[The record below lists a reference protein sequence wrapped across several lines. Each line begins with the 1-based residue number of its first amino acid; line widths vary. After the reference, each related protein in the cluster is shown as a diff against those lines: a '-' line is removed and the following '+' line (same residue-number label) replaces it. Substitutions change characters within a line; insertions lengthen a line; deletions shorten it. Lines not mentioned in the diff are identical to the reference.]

1 MARYNLSDEPRRR
14 YRRGPHPLVTLGK
27 WGIATAVVFAGLY
40 FGLQWL
46 KKHDPTFLGQ
56 GTPAEKPFVRLFY
69 LDLHQRYIDNP
80 TAANQRY
87 TGKVVEIENKGWDRF
102 SRVETREDQTALL
115 CFDIDD
121 DGGPSDT
128 LVVLCLFPDKSVK
141 QLSALGKKWI
151 IRGRVTGFNA
161 DQAIVVLEDCE
172 LAP

>member
-1 MARYNLSDEPRRR
+1 MAGLS
-14 YRRGPHPLVTLGK
+14 
-27 WGIATAVVFAGLY
+27 IATRPVAPRSRIVAAVFFAGLY

-56 GTPAEKPFVRLFY
+56 GSPVEKPLVRLFFLDLRQRY
-69 LDLHQRYIDNP
+69 LDDP

-102 SRVETREDQTALL
+102 FRVETREGQTALL
-115 CFDIDD
+115 CFDIGD
-121 DGGPSDT
+121 DGGPSDS

-141 QLSALGKKWI
+141 QLSTVGKKWI
-151 IRGRVTGFNA
+151 IRGRVGGFNA

-172 LAP
+172 VVP